1 MPLIKNGAFAED
13 HFVSVA
19 DDAPMPLNGTIVSLT
34 RFQRDRETLLARNS
48 PLGVQLK
55 PSESPEALGNDVH
68 RFAVIVLEFP
78 IFRDGRP
85 FSWARQ
91 LRTRMHYRGEI
102 RASGH
107 LLYDQI
113 AFAMRVGFDAF
124 EVPDS
129 FTLAKYA
136 RALHEMSF
144 VYQPAPDGRKTI
156 RDLRA
161 TA

>member
-1 MPLIKNGAFAED
+1 MPLIKHGAFAED

-19 DDAPMPLNGTIVSLT
+19 DGDPMPLNGTIVSLV

-55 PSESPEALGNDVH
+55 SFESPGLIGEDVH
-68 RFAVIVLEFP
+68 RLAVIVMEFP
-78 IFRDGRP
+78 VFRDGRP
-85 FSWARQ
+85 FSHARL
-91 LRTRMHYRGEI
+91 LRTRMNYIGEI

-107 LLYDQI
+107 FLYDQI
-113 AFAMRVGFDAF
+113 AFATRVGFDAF
-124 EVPDS
+124 DVPDGFS
-129 FTLAKYA
+129 LPRYA

-144 VYQPAPDGRKTI
+144 VYQPSADGRRTI

-161 TA
+161 